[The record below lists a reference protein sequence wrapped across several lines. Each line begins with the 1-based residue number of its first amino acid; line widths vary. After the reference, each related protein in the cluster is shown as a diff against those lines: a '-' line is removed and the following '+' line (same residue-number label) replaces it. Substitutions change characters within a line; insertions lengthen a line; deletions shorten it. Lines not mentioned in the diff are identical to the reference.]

1 MSVNCK
7 DLKKIFWISII
18 TRPIPNSTADKT
30 KKKKVND
37 NRLILSLKKPILN
50 TMIYNV
56 IQRSSAVNSKCNAF
70 ETLLEILTN
79 NKKNK
84 IKYKLASPI
93 NIKYKRLG
101 HG

>member
-1 MSVNCK
+1 
-7 DLKKIFWISII
+7 
-18 TRPIPNSTADKT
+18 
-30 KKKKVND
+30 
-37 NRLILSLKKPILN
+37 
-50 TMIYNV
+50 MIYNV
-56 IQRSSAVNSKCNAF
+56 IQRSSAVNSKCSAF
-70 ETLLEILTN
+70 ETLLEMLTN